1 MTLFL
6 LFEFPSNII
15 LEAGI
20 QKCSFKTFYE
30 SFALFPVKN
39 FDQVLSLEVIG
50 CRSNPN
56 VFI

>member
-15 LEAGI
+15 LEVGI

-30 SFALFPVKN
+30 NFALFSVKN
-39 FDQVLSLEVIG
+39 FDQVLSLEVLG
-50 CRSNPN
+50 CR
-56 VFI
+56 